1 MDTRSSAAE
10 IKQQMQIVINVKGL
24 PIAQP
29 RHRAACRG
37 GFPKMYIPKDHA
49 VHAWKKSVMSA
60 AAQVTDV
67 TIEGAIK
74 VDCLFVFPSPKSK
87 KSQTGNYKFSKPD
100 IDNLLKAI
108 FDALTD
114 VSLWADDSQVVE
126 IHSAKMYGDEPCAI
140 IRVEAVDFNVTNDAV
155 ETK

>member
-1 MDTRSSAAE
+1 
-10 IKQQMQIVINVKGL
+10 MQIVINVKGL

-49 VHAWKKSVMSA
+49 VHAWKKNVMSA

-140 IRVEAVDFNVTNDAV
+140 IRVEAVDFKVTSDAV

>member
-1 MDTRSSAAE
+1 MDTSTSAG
-10 IKQQMQIVINVKGL
+10 IKTEMPQIVFTVKGV
-24 PIAQP
+24 PVAQP

-37 GFPKMYIPKDHA
+37 GFPKLYIPKDHA
-49 VHAWKKSVMSA
+49 VHEWRRAIIA
-60 AAQVTDV
+60 AAAKVTDI

-87 KSQTGNYKFSKPD
+87 KTQTGNYKFSKPD
-100 IDNLLKAI
+100 IDNLLKAV
-108 FDALTD
+108 FDALTE

-126 IHSAKMYGDEPCAI
+126 VHSAKMYGDEPSAI
-140 IRVEAVDFNVTNDAV
+140 IRVEAIDFKVDLDAV

>member
-1 MDTRSSAAE
+1 MDTRSSARE
-10 IKQQMQIVINVKGL
+10 IKPPMQIVINVKGL

-37 GFPKMYIPKDHA
+37 GFPKLYIPKDHA
-49 VHAWKKSVMSA
+49 VHEWKNEVMHA
-60 AAQVTDV
+60 AAKVTNV

-100 IDNLLKAI
+100 IDNLLKAV

-114 VSLWADDSQVVE
+114 GGVWGDDSQVVE
-126 IHSAKMYGDEPCAI
+126 IHSAKMYGDEPSAI
-140 IRVEAVDFNVTNDAV
+140 IRIEAVDFKVTDAM

>member
-1 MDTRSSAAE
+1 MDTRSSARE
-10 IKQQMQIVINVKGL
+10 IKPPMQIVINVKGL

-37 GFPKMYIPKDHA
+37 GFPKLYIPKDHA
-49 VHAWKKSVMSA
+49 VHEWKNAVMHA
-60 AAQVTDV
+60 AAKVTDV

-100 IDNLLKAI
+100 IDNLLKAV

-114 VSLWADDSQVVE
+114 GGVWGDDSQVVE
-126 IHSAKMYGDEPCAI
+126 IHSAKMYGDEASAI
-140 IRVEAVDFNVTNDAV
+140 IRIEAVDFKATDAV